1 MRACM
6 KLHTDAGAG
15 LMLAI
20 VAVSDYT
27 ITFVNTLSNTVT
39 VSPWSASPVYV
50 DVCVC
55 VFARVCIYAFM
66 QVCMA

>member
-1 MRACM
+1 MHVTSGAT
-6 KLHTDAGAG
+6 TDAGAG

-39 VSPWSASPVYV
+39 VSLLLTASQ
-50 DVCVC
+50 
-55 VFARVCIYAFM
+55 CIHVHRLQTPKA
-66 QVCMA
+66 CIPHRHTH